1 MAGEEPAIIMRMSPH
16 PMLRKQ
22 LVVLVVFSA
31 VMAAIT
37 ALSYVVTA
45 NTDRSDCLR
54 GFIDNV
60 EACR

>member
-1 MAGEEPAIIMRMSPH
+1 MPMSPC
-16 PMLRKQ
+16 PLRKQ
-22 LVVLVVFSA
+22 LVVLVVFTA

-37 ALSYVVTA
+37 ALSYVVSATTNA
-45 NTDRSDCLR
+45 PDCPR